1 MLHLR
6 RNIFFRTAVVCAGG
20 VLGVALVAT
29 AQDQTAKANQIP
41 IAAVN
46 PSVAAASQEAKS
58 GEHKAAESAP
68 GNTLRLG
75 NGDLVEVGVY
85 NVPELSSKVRI
96 DSNGNLYL
104 PLINYVHVAG
114 LTLDEAQRVVEKRLD
129 DGGFVK
135 NPHVTIFVNEYASQG
150 VSVLGEVAKPGVY
163 PVLGNQ
169 QLLDLISSAGGL
181 TERAG
186 RVVTVTHRDQQD
198 KSVTVELARNLA
210 DSSKSNVEIRPGDTI
225 VVHKADIV
233 YVVGAVNRP
242 SGLLID
248 RGNITVL
255 QAIALAGGT
264 SNTSKL
270 NGARIIHKGPEGMTE
285 TPIRLKKILQAK
297 APDITMQPDDIL
309 FVPNSAFKT
318 ALHDNASI
326 AIQASSLGLVA
337 VR

>member
-6 RNIFFRTAVVCAGG
+6 GNSFFRSAVVCAGG

-29 AQDQTAKANQIP
+29 AQDQASRNPMP

-46 PSVAAASQEAKS
+46 PSSATASQEAKS
-58 GEHKAAESAP
+58 GDHKTGEAAS
-68 GNTLRLG
+68 GVGLRLG

-85 NVPELSSKVRI
+85 NVPELSSRVRI

-104 PLINYVHVAG
+104 PLIDYVHVAG

-135 NPHVTIFVNEYASQG
+135 NPHVTIFVSEYASQG
-150 VSVLGEVAKPGVY
+150 VSVLGEVTKPGVY
-163 PVLGNQ
+163 PVLGDQ

-181 TERAG
+181 TDRAG
-186 RVVTVTHRDQQD
+186 HVVTITHRNEQD
-198 KSVTVELARNLA
+198 KPVTVELSKNLTDTA
-210 DSSKSNVEIRPGDTI
+210 QSNVDIRPGDTI
-225 VVHKADIV
+225 IVHKADVV

-248 RGNITVL
+248 RGNLTVL

-264 SNTSKL
+264 TGTSKL
-270 NGARIIHKGPEGMTE
+270 NGARIIHKGPDGMTE
-285 TPIRLKKILQAK
+285 TRVPLKKILQAR
-297 APDITMQPDDIL
+297 APDITMKPDDIL
-309 FVPNSAFKT
+309 FVPSSVFKSAV
-318 ALHDNASI
+318 HDNAAI